1 MALEQTINAKTKN
14 RLKGITAYV
23 YVASAVNRW
32 VVVNSLRSQLVN
44 PLLKLVDLKHATDG
58 NKKLQQSQTE
68 KDKCDLDDIKQ
79 VILYADGWRASFKVI
94 YFFFKTLMT
103 LL

>member
-32 VVVNSLRSQLVN
+32 VVVNSMRSQLVN
-44 PLLKLVDLKHATDG
+44 PLLKLVELKHATDG

-79 VILYADGWRASFKVI
+79 VIFYADGWRASFKVI

>member
-32 VVVNSLRSQLVN
+32 VVVNSMRSQLVN
-44 PLLKLVDLKHATDG
+44 PLLKLVDLKSMQLMAIKNYNKAKRKKTNVIWMISNKLFYMQMDG
-58 NKKLQQSQTE
+58 APVL
-68 KDKCDLDDIKQ
+68 
-79 VILYADGWRASFKVI
+79 R
-94 YFFFKTLMT
+94 
-103 LL
+103 

>member
-32 VVVNSLRSQLVN
+32 VVVNSMRSQLVN

-58 NKKLQQSQTE
+58 KKKLQQSQTE

>member
-14 RLKGITAYV
+14 RLKDITAYV

-32 VVVNSLRSQLVN
+32 VVVNSMRSQLVN
-44 PLLKLVDLKHATDG
+44 PLLKSVDLKHATDG

>member
-32 VVVNSLRSQLVN
+32 VVVNSMRSQLVN

-79 VILYADGWRASFKVI
+79 VILYVDGWRASFKVI
-94 YFFFKTLMT
+94 HFFFKTLMT

>member
-23 YVASAVNRW
+23 YVASAVNKW
-32 VVVNSLRSQLVN
+32 VVVNSMRSQLVN

-79 VILYADGWRASFKVI
+79 VILYADGWRVSFKVI